1 MDRRRLDPV
10 PLVAGLAI
18 AAFGAILLLDQLDV
32 LDLRF
37 AALGP
42 LACALLGAIL
52 LATGLARRD

>member
-18 AAFGAILLLDQLDV
+18 AVFGAILLLDQLDV